1 MRIGASVGL
10 VCQPGGVPGSPPPP
24 ATYTPR
30 SRHDGMKRCTGS
42 SSATRPSSTSIMKA
56 TLVIGLVIE

>member
-1 MRIGASVGL
+1 MRIGTSVGR
-10 VCQPGGVPGSPPPP
+10 VWNMPGAP

-30 SRHDGMKRCTGS
+30 LRQAGMKRCTGS
-42 SSATRPSSTSIMKA
+42 SSATLPSSTSIMKA